1 VLVRPWMVGAHVKVH
16 TLLVFYALLGGAK
29 AFGVL
34 GIFVGPIELSFA
46 LATVELLGQQ
56 IFPCNPVRRNAN

>member
-1 VLVRPWMVGAHVKVH
+1 MLVRPWMVGAHVKVH
-16 TLLVFYALLGGAK
+16 TLLGGAK
-29 AFGVL
+29 AFGII